1 MKVEGDQYE
10 NDTTLEA
17 DVENE
22 RVTVYNG
29 DSVTGVTPSDSVTPS
44 DNSVSDIENVALAIS
59 QSEMI
64 ADITTDFPWVLIPA
78 VSLQLLVH
86 F

>member
-1 MKVEGDQYE
+1 MDFLFY

-64 ADITTDFPWVLIPA
+64 ADITKCYQITIEVI
-78 VSLQLLVH
+78 VCES
-86 F
+86 